1 MDTLTPPLTAKAR
14 TEAQTGM
21 SAADVFGACLRL
33 VRPANLVTAAADVLA
48 GWIVVGASRGALGW
62 RVAASVSL
70 YAGGVVLNDFFDR
83 NLDTVERPER
93 PIPSGKV
100 PAASAAA
107 LGIILLCAG
116 IASAFQ
122 ASTITGIIATAI
134 AALVLLYDAAAKHNS
149 TGPVVMGSCRALNLL
164 LGLAAVPAML
174 PHLWFLA
181 LLPLAYIAGITT
193 LSRGEVNGG
202 SRAAS
207 TVALA
212 LFTAVIV
219 ALAALQ
225 GVSGQRWLR
234 LLPFLALLIAKVG
247 PPLVRAYRNPE
258 AAPIRA
264 AVHAGIVSL
273 IVLDAAIA
281 SGFGGIVL
289 AAALLSLTVLASE
302 LGRLFPVT

>member
-48 GWIVVGASRGALGW
+48 GWIVVGGSRGALGW

-122 ASTITGIIATAI
+122 ASTITGIIATATKS
-134 AALVLLYDAAAKHNS
+134 ADASSAC
-149 TGPVVMGSCRALNLL
+149 CRIQR
-164 LGLAAVPAML
+164 MQ
-174 PHLWFLA
+174 W
-181 LLPLAYIAGITT
+181 
-193 LSRGEVNGG
+193 SRTCLRYRRV
-202 SRAAS
+202 
-207 TVALA
+207 
-212 LFTAVIV
+212 
-219 ALAALQ
+219 
-225 GVSGQRWLR
+225 QR
-234 LLPFLALLIAKVG
+234 
-247 PPLVRAYRNPE
+247 
-258 AAPIRA
+258 
-264 AVHAGIVSL
+264 
-273 IVLDAAIA
+273 
-281 SGFGGIVL
+281 
-289 AAALLSLTVLASE
+289 
-302 LGRLFPVT
+302 GRK